1 MGPSCCWLSL
11 SLPNGPMN
19 KESGHGGRDGG
30 YAGDCHITLLINAD
44 LVTTAVECQIC
55 QLQRQT
61 LSPNMAPRVTSQIRQ
76 VDYTGPLL
84 REKGNTLPLLE

>member
-1 MGPSCCWLSL
+1 
-11 SLPNGPMN
+11 MN

-30 YAGDCHITLLINAD
+30 YAGDCHITLLTNAD
-44 LVTTAVECQIC
+44 LATAAAECQIC

-61 LSPNMAPRVTSQIRQ
+61 QPQYGTQGDQIRQ